1 MLHEKTL
8 AVLGAGMMGGALAQG
23 LAQAGALPAS
33 NLRLFDVLP
42 GKAQALADALEG
54 AAVLPSALEAATG
67 ADLVLLAV
75 KPPQVLAVLTE
86 IAPALAP
93 AQTVISIAA
102 GVTLAKME
110 GCLPAPIPVIRVMPN
125 TPSLVGEGMA
135 ALCRG
140 THAGDENLRLAQSL
154 FSAVGQSVEVEERL
168 LDAVTGVSGSGP
180 AYVFLIIEALSDG
193 GVKQGLPRAVARQL
207 AAQTVL
213 GAARM
218 VLSSDQHPAQL
229 KDNVTTPGGTTIA
242 GLSVLERAGLRAALI
257 DAVEA
262 AAARSRELS

>member
-23 LAQAGALPAS
+23 LVRAGALPAS
-33 NLRLFDVLP
+33 SLRLFDVLP
-42 GKAQALADALEG
+42 VKAQALADSLGASAAL
-54 AAVLPSALEAATG
+54 SALGAATG
-67 ADLVLLAV
+67 VDLILLAV
-75 KPPQVLAVLTE
+75 KPPQIASVLAE
-86 IAPALAP
+86 IAPVLTP
-93 AQTVISIAA
+93 QQTIISIAA
-102 GVTLAKME
+102 GITLAKME
-110 GCLPAPIPVIRVMPN
+110 SLLPGSIPLIRVMPN

-140 THAGDENLRLAQSL
+140 THAKDENLRLAQSL

-193 GVKQGLPRAVARQL
+193 GVKQGLPRQIARQL

-218 VLSSDQHPAQL
+218 VLSSDEHPAQL

-242 GLSVLERAGLRAALI
+242 GLSVLERSGLRAALI

>member
-23 LAQAGALPAS
+23 LIRAGALPAS
-33 NLRLFDVLP
+33 GMRLFDVLP
-42 GKAQALADALEG
+42 AKAQALADALG
-54 AAVLPSALEAATG
+54 ATALPSAREAVAG
-67 ADLVLLAV
+67 ADLILLAV
-75 KPPQVLAVLTE
+75 KPPQ
-86 IAPALAP
+86 IPALLAELAPFLTP
-93 AQTVISIAA
+93 AQTVLSIAA
-102 GVTLAKME
+102 GVTLATIE
-110 GCLPAPIPVIRVMPN
+110 ACLPAPVPIIRVMPN
-125 TPSLVGEGMA
+125 TPSVVGEGMA

-140 THAGDENLRLAQSL
+140 THADDAHMDMARAL
-154 FSAVGQSVEVEERL
+154 FQAVGQTVEVEERL

-193 GVKQGLPRAVARQL
+193 GVKQGLPRVVARQL

-218 VLSSDQHPAQL
+218 VLSSDDHPAQL

-242 GLSVLERAGLRAALI
+242 GLSVLERSGLRAALI